1 MRTLAFLL
9 FLPAA
14 FAQSDDLFKTVSALD
29 TALFDAYN
37 TCNMEKFASLLADDL
52 EFYHDQTG
60 LSRGAQSTID
70 AVKTNIC
77 GKVHRDL
84 VPGTLKVYPLKG
96 YGAVETGI
104 HLFCDPKM
112 GKCPD
117 GSGAA
122 RFTMLWE
129 IPGRRMAADARD
141 QLRPLQQLFFGERSG
156 FSEEAVRSVPG
167 GLDVVII
174 CDYYR
179 S

>member
-1 MRTLAFLL
+1 MRILAFLVL
-9 FLPAA
+9 LPCA
-14 FAQSDDLFKTVSALD
+14 FAQRSDELFKTVSGLD

-37 TCNMEKFASLLADDL
+37 KCDLEKFGALLADDL
-52 EFYHDQTG
+52 EFYHDNDG
-60 LSRGAQSTID
+60 LSRGAQKTID
-70 AVKTNIC
+70 AVKQNIC

-104 HLFCDPKM
+104 HLFCDPKL

-129 IPGRRMAADARD
+129 FRD
-141 QLRPLQQLFFGERSG
+141 GVWLLTR
-156 FSEEAVRSVPG
+156 
-167 GLDVVII
+167 VISYDHCNGCSTSI
-174 CDYYR
+174 GPDFR
-179 S
+179 K

>member
-1 MRTLAFLL
+1 MRIIAFLM
-9 FLPAA
+9 FLPAV
-14 FAQSDDLFKTVSALD
+14 FAQPGELFKTISGLD

-37 TCNMEKFASLLADDL
+37 TCDLEKFGALLADDL
-52 EFYHDQTG
+52 EFYHDNDG
-60 LSRGAQSTID
+60 LSRGAQKTID
-70 AVKTNIC
+70 AIKQNIC

-104 HLFCDPKM
+104 HLFCDPKL

-129 IPGRRMAADARD
+129 FRD
-141 QLRPLQQLFFGERSG
+141 GVWLLTR
-156 FSEEAVRSVPG
+156 
-167 GLDVVII
+167 VISYDHCNQCSTSI
-174 CDYYR
+174 GPDFR
-179 S
+179 K

>member
-1 MRTLAFLL
+1 MRILAFLM

-14 FAQSDDLFKTVSALD
+14 FAQSDELFKTISGLD

-37 TCNMEKFASLLADDL
+37 KCELEKFGSMLADDL
-52 EFYHDQTG
+52 EFYHDATG
-60 LSRGAQSTID
+60 LSRGAQSTVD
-70 AVKTNIC
+70 AVKNNIC

-112 GKCPD
+112 GKCGD
-117 GSGAA
+117 GSGVG

-129 IPGRRMAADARD
+129 FRD
-141 QLRPLQQLFFGERSG
+141 GVWMLSRVISYDHCNRC
-156 FSEEAVRSVPG
+156 SVAGAPP
-167 GLDVVII
+167 DF
-174 CDYYR
+174 R
-179 S
+179 K